1 MTPPATPHVYQ
12 VSLSG
17 GGVPKR
23 AVASAMLTVQG
34 LTGDRQRNRKYHGG
48 PDRAVCLYSLEVIE
62 ALRAE
67 GHPIGPGSSGENLTL
82 AGLDWVR
89 MAPGDRLAIGEQ
101 VRLELTE
108 YTTPCRLNAQWFTDG
123 DFRRIAHEQHP
134 GWSRLYA
141 RVLREGVVKTGDAV
155 VVEAPAG
162 DWPATNERD
171 RGAL

>member
-1 MTPPATPHVYQ
+1 MTPPAAAYVYQ
-12 VSLSG
+12 VNLSD

-23 AVASAMLTVQG
+23 AVASAMMTVHG

-82 AGLDWVR
+82 AGLDWVQV
-89 MAPGDRLAIGEQ
+89 APGDRLAIGEQ
-101 VRLELTE
+101 VLLELTD

-123 DFRRIAHEQHP
+123 DFRRIAQEEHP

-141 RVLREGVVKTGDAV
+141 RVLREGVIKAGDAV
-155 VVEAPAG
+155 VLEAPAG
-162 DWPATNERD
+162 DWSATNERD
-171 RGAL
+171 RGTI